1 MALGIAAFLDSI
13 YNYGE
18 IFRRA
23 NSIMFMLV
31 ALGLIARTSIKIR
44 RRRIEGYIARIEE
57 LKMQI
62 KNVQRSSLQASS
74 PHRKIRQSSDALATS
89 SVSSMRHDSVF
100 GGDQLCRAISESNS
114 RLSNPAHHPH

>member
-1 MALGIAAFLDSI
+1 MVLGIAAFLDSI

-18 IFRRA
+18 IFRRV

-31 ALGLIARTSIKIR
+31 ALGLIVRTSIKIR

-62 KNVQRSSLQASS
+62 KEVHRSSLQASS
-74 PHRKIRQSSDALATS
+74 PHRRIQQSTD
-89 SVSSMRHDSVF
+89 D
-100 GGDQLCRAISESNS
+100 
-114 RLSNPAHHPH
+114 

>member
-1 MALGIAAFLDSI
+1 MLIWCCVLMVLGIAAFLDSI

-31 ALGLIARTSIKIR
+31 ALGLIVRTSVKIR
-44 RRRIEGYIARIEE
+44 RRRIEGLIARIEE

-62 KNVQRSSLQASS
+62 RQVQQSSLQASS
-74 PHRKIRQSSDALATS
+74 PHRKIQRSTDA
-89 SVSSMRHDSVF
+89 
-100 GGDQLCRAISESNS
+100 
-114 RLSNPAHHPH
+114 